1 MLLYWHGSDAM
12 ADYNVRQISELLNVD
27 TETVRRWIRTNKL
40 KGTKTSKKTGFVV
53 PEAEL
58 KRFLN
63 NIPKYS
69 GVAAGLMAATI
80 PGVGFPITAGALVAK
95 IISSLF
101 INNNRDNTVTSDDII
116 DYVKEEIKKEKAMIL
131 QKEEAIQQLK
141 IEIQEKQEHIEGLR
155 YLLDNT
161 DFQQIA
167 DSINKK

>member
-1 MLLYWHGSDAM
+1 M
-12 ADYNVRQISELLNVD
+12 
-27 TETVRRWIRTNKL
+27 
-40 KGTKTSKKTGFVV
+40 

-116 DYVKEEIKKEKAMIL
+116 DYVKEEIKKEKATIL

>member
-1 MLLYWHGSDAM
+1 M

-101 INNNRDNTVTSDDII
+101 FYNRENTVTCDDIF
-116 DYVKEEIKKEKAMIL
+116 DYVK
-131 QKEEAIQQLK
+131 
-141 IEIQEKQEHIEGLR
+141 
-155 YLLDNT
+155 
-161 DFQQIA
+161 
-167 DSINKK
+167 